1 MKLESLAL
9 WEEKELFGECSDED
23 KGYRGYCKYIFTSD
37 GVAIRAD
44 NMKLV
49 TSEEQ
54 YELVNL
60 MHFLEKDEA
69 HFLTRSLVDMEVYCE
84 GRMNDHIPYA
94 FDRACYGFRVVGEC
108 MTWYI
113 ACTTWNERCHF
124 VIYAYHRETLRRYLA
139 RKRGLPEM
147 CHGIY
152 RFTGEQSV
160 IFFGERDS
168 LRFPQYGGNV
178 DVNEQ
183 SVCEA
188 NKPLKVSP
196 AQRAAMENG
205 VIYGWETPVARLE
218 NYDAEGRYC
227 PEEKEVK
234 RKR

>member
-9 WEEKELFGECSDED
+9 WEEKELLCECSDED

-37 GVAIRAD
+37 GVSIRAD

-49 TSEEQ
+49 TSDEQ

-60 MHFLEKDEA
+60 MHFLAKDEA
-69 HFLTRSLVDMEVYCE
+69 HFLIRSLVDMEVYCE

-94 FDRACYGFRVVGEC
+94 FDRECYGFRIVGEC

-124 VIYAYHRETLRRYLA
+124 VIYAYHRETLRSYLA

-160 IFFGERDS
+160 IFFGERDF

-183 SVCEA
+183 SVREA

>member
-1 MKLESLAL
+1 MS
-9 WEEKELFGECSDED
+9 
-23 KGYRGYCKYIFTSD
+23 
-37 GVAIRAD
+37 IRAD

-49 TSEEQ
+49 TTDEQ

-60 MHFLEKDEA
+60 MHFLAKDEA

-94 FDRACYGFRVVGEC
+94 FDRECYGFRVVGEC

-160 IFFGERDS
+160 IFFGERDF

-178 DVNEQ
+178 DVNNQ

-205 VIYGWETPVARLE
+205 VIYGWETPESRLE
-218 NYDAEGRYC
+218 KQHHEYTYNQSSHARSRCRRCVRCSG
-227 PEEKEVK
+227 
-234 RKR
+234 